1 MASNKNTGLKLWYLH
16 AFLCQTH
23 SGRREPILKELPSTL
38 GHRIPEATRIPFK
51 SHLNFGGF
59 FAVELSSQ
67 VAKAAFQRNNDPL
80 DAAVFYLA
88 MKKKAVI
95 WGLYR

>member
-1 MASNKNTGLKLWYLH
+1 MFLFQDPSPHDQCLLNRTSKLCGAWDISSKRNPTEDSLK
-16 AFLCQTH
+16 FLCVYFF
-23 SGRREPILKELPSTL
+23 TL
-38 GHRIPEATRIPFK
+38 
-51 SHLNFGGF
+51 
-59 FAVELSSQ
+59 VELSSQ

-80 DAAVFYLA
+80 DAAIFYLA